1 MLYGINRGQRLHCQA
16 ITAPT
21 YNVTTKGPR
30 VAKANDNHW
39 SHIASYTVIW
49 RQNHP
54 VSPAVAITVV
64 TTCIYY
70 KRSNRLLRNIGCST
84 NASWLTPGLSNRVG
98 RGTALMFHNA
108 FSTPCSNIG
117 LLLSDPAGAT
127 NWNTQ
132 FSPIDV
138 STMRRFFRIARNR
151 RWQMQKKTFYWKNK
165 TKWRW
170 EDGPGAY

>member
-1 MLYGINRGQRLHCQA
+1 MLYGINRGQRLHYQA

-21 YNVTTKGPR
+21 YNVTTKGPW

-39 SHIASYTVIW
+39 SHIASYAVNW
-49 RQNHP
+49 RQNHL

-70 KRSNRLLRNIGCST
+70 NRSNRLRNIGCST

-108 FSTPCSNIG
+108 FSTPCSNIS

-127 NWNTQ
+127 IWNTQ

-138 STMRRFFRIARNR
+138 SSDVSSESLGRDAGKCR
-151 RWQMQKKTFYWKNK
+151 KKTFYWKNK